1 MRQSRIAVLSVLTF
15 ILFVL
20 AIGTV
25 SAQTSTPASTPTP
38 APTSTPAPTN
48 TPAPSSTQ
56 QTYVVQAGDNL
67 FRIAIRFR
75 TTVQALA
82 AENGIANSRLI
93 YVGQN
98 LRIPASAGTQ
108 PAPSTAVPATATPAP
123 AGGTYTVQRGDSLG
137 RIAARNNTTV
147 AAILAVNPNI
157 TNPNIVYV
165 GQVINLPAGGTSQPV
180 AEGTAQVTPQAT
192 PVVDTPSTVILPT
205 DSFGYGVELFIDG
218 QPIAEVVQRI
228 DQLDVQWVKIVVSWR
243 ELETTKGNIV
253 YGDLDSAV
261 SSLDAIGVK
270 VLLTLTNAPAWARD
284 SQDENGPPKD
294 LADFNTFVTAIATH
308 YKGVVDAYEI
318 WNEPNLRRNWNCNRR
333 MCDTDYVELLRGA
346 SQALTTTDDAA
357 IVISAGLAPTRFN
370 DRVNAINDRVFM
382 ESLLSRGATL
392 IDAVGAHPGGWANP
406 PDATCCE
413 QPIGVSTHFEDGV
426 FYFKDNIEAYRAL
439 MVKYNV
445 ANKPLWITKFGWGT
459 SEDTAP
465 PSQINIFVSYTS
477 LTEQAIYV
485 PRAYEIGDAT
495 GYVGPMFLDNLNGCQ
510 SRSGQALVELCYTSL
525 IAPNGSL
532 RPVFNTVQSINKAGS
547 TTSSTTSTTTTT
559 TTNTSSMEV
568 VPVASPEA
576 TPVVTSP

>member
-1 MRQSRIAVLSVLTF
+1 
-15 ILFVL
+15 L

-25 SAQTSTPASTPTP
+25 SAQTSTPAPTTTP
-38 APTSTPAPTN
+38 APSTGSSVTTPTPAPTN
-48 TPAPSSTQ
+48 TPAPTSTQ

-82 AENGIANSRLI
+82 TENGIANTRLI
-93 YVGQN
+93 FVGQT

-108 PAPSTAVPATATPAP
+108 PAPTSTAAPQPTATPRP
-123 AGGTYTVQRGDSLG
+123 TGGTYTVQRGDSLG

-147 AAILAVNPNI
+147 AAILAVNPTI

-165 GQVINLPAGGTSQPV
+165 GQVINLPAGGTTSTTQAV

-192 PVVDTPSTVILPT
+192 PAVSVPATTDTTLPA
-205 DSFGYGVELFIDG
+205 DSFGYGVEVFIDG
-218 QPIAEVVQRI
+218 QPIPEVVQRI
-228 DQLDVQWVKIVVSWR
+228 DELDVQWVKITVSWR
-243 ELETTKGNIV
+243 DLEVTEGTIV
-253 YGDLDSAV
+253 YGNLDAAV
-261 SSLDAIGVK
+261 SALDAIGVK
-270 VLLTLTNAPAWARD
+270 ILLTLTNAPAWARD
-284 SQDENGPPKD
+284 SQDENGPPND
-294 LADFNTFVTAIATH
+294 LADFNNFVTAIATH

-346 SQALTTTDDAA
+346 SQALTATDDDA

-445 ANKPLWITKFGWGT
+445 ANKPLWVTKFGWGT

-465 PSQINIFVSYTS
+465 PSQINIFVTYTS

-485 PRAYEIGDAT
+485 PRAYEIGDGL

-510 SRSGQALVELCYTSL
+510 SRAGQALVELCYTSL
-525 IAPNGSL
+525 ISPSGSL
-532 RPVFNTVQSINKAGS
+532 RPVFNTVQSINKGG
-547 TTSSTTSTTTTT
+547 STTSTTTTT
-559 TTNTSSMEV
+559 TIPNTSSMEV

>member
-1 MRQSRIAVLSVLTF
+1 MRQSRIAVLSVLTL

-93 YVGQN
+93 YVGQT

-123 AGGTYTVQRGDSLG
+123 TGGTYTVQRGDSLG

-192 PVVDTPSTVILPT
+192 PAVDTPSTTVLPT

-218 QPIAEVVQRI
+218 QPIAEVVERI

-243 ELETTKGNIV
+243 ELEATKGSIV

-270 VLLTLTNAPAWARD
+270 ILLTLTNAPAWARD

-346 SQALTTTDDAA
+346 SQALTATDDDA

-485 PRAYEIGDAT
+485 PRAYEIGDAL

-547 TTSSTTSTTTTT
+547 STTTSTTTTNTT